1 MEHLTLRL
9 LMYDGEINDPFPK
22 FDPVEFLLNQRTVVD
37 VLAGLPHLTHLT
49 AETLPVHI
57 ADLEGRSFIVF
68 H

>member
-1 MEHLTLRL
+1 MT
-9 LMYDGEINDPFPK
+9 FPK